1 MIRSRS
7 VKVNNMGKEP
17 DEQHGS
23 VKWFSP
29 SPAPLVSLHHEDRTV
44 ADRLHREAVLQQGKV
59 LVHTPG

>member
-1 MIRSRS
+1 MHDTL
-7 VKVNNMGKEP
+7 KVDDIDHKP

-23 VKWFSP
+23 VKWLSP
-29 SPAPLVSLHHEDRTV
+29 SPTPLVSLHHEDRTV